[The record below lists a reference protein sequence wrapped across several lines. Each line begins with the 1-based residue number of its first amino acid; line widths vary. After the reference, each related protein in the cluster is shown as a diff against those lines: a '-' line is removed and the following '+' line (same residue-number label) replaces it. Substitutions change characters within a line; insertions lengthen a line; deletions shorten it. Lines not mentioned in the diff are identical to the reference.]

1 MFDVTFNNPW
11 VLWVLLLLPAFWVW
25 YILRQSYRKVPLVL
39 PTLSLFEPKGSN
51 KIYYYHITFILKT
64 IVLGLLMVALARP
77 QSSSSSQSVKVQ
89 GIDIMLAID
98 ISGSMLARDLRP
110 NRLEAAKRVAAD
122 FIDKRN
128 SDRIGLVVYAGESF
142 TQSPL
147 TTDHSVI
154 KNLLGDLQN
163 GLIEDGTAIGMGLAT
178 AVNRLKDSK
187 AESKVVILLTDGSNN
202 SGEIPPLTAA
212 EIARTFGVKVYTIGV
227 GTNGMAPMPMRYPDG
242 RIVYER
248 QKVFID
254 EETLEGIAQQTN
266 GQYFRATDNESLADI
281 YAKIDQ
287 LEKTEIDVKEYRKK
301 TEEFY
306 PWVLTAAALLV
317 LTYFIRQLVF
327 KSVSLN

>member
-1 MFDVTFNNPW
+1 MLDVTFNNPW
-11 VLWVLLLLPAFWVW
+11 VLWVLLLLPVLWVW
-25 YILRQSYRKVPLVL
+25 YAWRQSNRKVPLIL
-39 PTLSLFEPKGSN
+39 PTLPLIEARGSR
-51 KIYYYHITFILKT
+51 KIYSYHATFVLKT
-64 IVLGLLMVALARP
+64 LVLGLLIVALARP
-77 QSSSSSQSVKVQ
+77 QSSSSSQSVKVE

-98 ISGSMLARDLRP
+98 ISGSMLARDLEP

-122 FIDKRN
+122 FIDRRY

-154 KNLLGDLQN
+154 KNLLGDLKN

-178 AVNRLKDSK
+178 AVNRLKESK

-202 SGEIPPLTAA
+202 SGDIPPLTAA
-212 EIARTFGVKVYTIGV
+212 EIARTYGVKVYTIGV

-242 RIVYER
+242 RVVYER

-254 EETLEGIAQQTN
+254 EETLEGIAYKTN

-281 YAKIDQ
+281 YDKIDQ

-306 PWVLTAAALLV
+306 PWVVLAALLLV